1 MIPHT
6 LSLTNFL
13 SYRETAELDL
23 RGVHLACISGLNGAG
38 KSSILDGITW
48 ALFGQS
54 RTATDDNVVNRIAA
68 GNGKAAEV
76 SFVFELEGA
85 VYRVTRRK
93 AVGKTMQ
100 LELNVRGEEEGQ
112 ARWHTL
118 TDARI
123 RDTQRAIE
131 GLLNMSYD
139 VFTNASFLLQGKADE
154 FTTKTANRRK
164 EILADILGVNLWDD
178 YKALATDRR
187 KAAEADEKLL
197 DRRLA
202 DIDAELAQ
210 EAERQRELAVAVAHE
225 AAISSQ
231 LTTQDALVAQLRQ
244 QRALAEQQ
252 QALLTRTTAELEQT
266 RGELQRVERDAAR
279 RRAEL
284 DEFRALIDRAP
295 TIEAAYAAYRAGET
309 ELAEWQ
315 AKAEQV
321 SALQSERHPFEM
333 ALSQAHTRLEQRLQG
348 LESQE
353 KAATAAAAA
362 RQEIAAQLDSQRARL
377 AAGAARATE
386 LAEQQA
392 AWQRARDRLQALD
405 ADRRLWTQERD
416 QLLARAADAERARA
430 QREMITGSRDSAQVQ
445 LTQAQAALAEMDER
459 RRRIAQVQVDLAGLK
474 VELATLT
481 KEGQVRNERIL
492 KLETET
498 GDQCPVCGQPL
509 TEEHREST
517 LQDLQTER
525 DALRARYAEGQAQQQ
540 ALIDEDKSLN
550 AATQRRAQM
559 ERERDTQQGA
569 LARYETQLSQID
581 ALLEAWAGGAGQT
594 RLADLETLLAE
605 EDGLATLR
613 AEIDR
618 LKSAADQAR
627 QTTREQQLL
636 TGEIGRLET
645 RCEELERTEQQW
657 AQSGYPALE
666 ATRRELAEESYAPQA
681 RTALAAIDV
690 RLTAVGYDAAAHAA
704 TRTRQAEAAGAP
716 DEYQQLRRAEAAVKP
731 LADGLEELTHQ
742 STRAAAR
749 VADLQTQHE
758 QLAAALRELQAG
770 VADLRAAEANLTR
783 LRDEQAAAIRA
794 TSAARQ
800 RVGVLDDQRRTAK
813 GLREERQTLAA
824 RIGLLRQLEEACG
837 RSGVQALLIET
848 ALPEIE
854 DHANDLLYRLSGGE
868 MRVRFDTQRDNKTT
882 GNTIETLDIK
892 IADNSGERPYEN
904 YSGGEKFRVNFA
916 IRLAL
921 SQVLARR
928 AGARLRT
935 LVIDEGFGSQDP
947 EGRQRLVE
955 AINAVQAE
963 FACILVITHIDEL
976 RDKFP
981 ARIEVEKTAAGST
994 LSLVAV

>member
-13 SYRETAELDL
+13 SYRDTAELDL

-48 ALFGQS
+48 ALFGKS
-54 RTATDDNVVNRIAA
+54 RTADDNVVNRIAA

-76 SFVFELEGA
+76 SFVFDLEGA
-85 VYRVTRRK
+85 IYRVIRRK
-93 AVGKTMQ
+93 AMGKTMQ
-100 LELNVRGEEEGQ
+100 LELAVRGDDDQ
-112 ARWHTL
+112 TRWRVL
-118 TDARI
+118 TESGVRE
-123 RDTQRAIE
+123 TQQAIE
-131 GLLNMSYD
+131 NLLRMKYD

-164 EILADILGVNLWDD
+164 EILADILGVNRWDE
-178 YKALATDRR
+178 YKDRATDRR

-202 DIDAELAQ
+202 DIETELAQ
-210 EAERQRELAVAVAHE
+210 AAERQRELD
-225 AAISSQ
+225 AAITHESAVSAQ
-231 LTTQDALVAQLRQ
+231 LTTQDALVAHLRQ

-252 QALLTRTTAELEQT
+252 QSLLARTATELAQT
-266 RGELQRVERDAAR
+266 RAELQRIERDAAR

-284 DEFRALIDRAP
+284 DEFRALLDRAP
-295 TIEAAYAAYRAGET
+295 AIEAAFDAYRAGET
-309 ELAEWQ
+309 ELAGWQ
-315 AKAEQV
+315 AKAEQYN
-321 SALQSERHPFEM
+321 ALQSERHPFEVSI
-333 ALSQAHTRLEQRLQG
+333 SQARARLEQTLQT
-348 LESQE
+348 LEAQA
-353 KAATAAAAA
+353 KAATAAADS
-362 RQEIAAQLDSQRARL
+362 RQEIAAQLDALRARL
-377 AAGAARATE
+377 AAGAARAAE

-392 AWQRARDRLQALD
+392 AWQRARDRFQELD
-405 ADRRLWTQERD
+405 ADRRVWAQERE
-416 QLLARAADAERARA
+416 QLRALAADADRARA
-430 QREMITGSRDSAQVQ
+430 QREMIVGSRDAAQAG
-445 LTQAQAALAEMDER
+445 LNQAQAALAEMDER
-459 RRRIAQVQVDLAGLK
+459 RRRLAQVQIDLAGLK
-474 VELATLT
+474 AELTALT
-481 KEGQVRNERIL
+481 KEGQEHNERIAQ
-492 KLETET
+492 LETET
-498 GDQCPVCGQPL
+498 GGECPVCGQPL
-509 TEEHREST
+509 TEEHRATT
-517 LQDLQTER
+517 LQELQAER
-525 DALRARYAEGQAQQQ
+525 TVLRARYAESLARQQ
-540 ALIDEDKSLN
+540 ALTAEDSSLS
-550 AATQRRAQM
+550 ADPQRRARL

-569 LARYETQLSQID
+569 LARYEAQLAQLD
-581 ALLEAWAGGAGQT
+581 TLLEAWEGGAGQT
-594 RLADLETLLAE
+594 RLAELDALLDDEAV
-605 EDGLATLR
+605 LVALR
-613 AEIDR
+613 AEIDS
-618 LKSAADQAR
+618 LKSAADLAR

-636 TGEIGRLET
+636 TGDIGKLET
-645 RCEELERTEQQW
+645 RCEQLERTEQEW
-657 AQSGYPALE
+657 AQTGRPALE
-666 ATRRELAEESYAPQA
+666 ATRRELAEASYAPQA
-681 RTALAAIDV
+681 RAALAAVDV
-690 RLTAVGYDAAAHAA
+690 RLAAVAYDPAAHAA
-704 TRTRQAEAAGAP
+704 ARARQAEAAGAP
-716 DEYQQLRRAEAAVKP
+716 DAYQQLRRAEAAVKP
-731 LADGLEELTHQ
+731 LTEGLEESNRQ
-742 STRAAAR
+742 SERAAAR

-770 VADLRAAEANLTR
+770 AADLRAAEADLTR

-800 RVGVLDDQRRTAK
+800 RVAVLDDQRRTAK
-813 GLREERQTLAA
+813 ELREARQALAA

-837 RSGVQALLIET
+837 RNGVQALLIET

-854 DHANDLLYRLSGGE
+854 EHANDLLYRLSGGE
-868 MRVRFDTQRDNKTT
+868 MRIRFDTQRDRKSD
-882 GNTIETLDIK
+882 GGAIETLDIK

-955 AINAVQAE
+955 AINAVQTE

-981 ARIEVEKTAAGST
+981 ARIEVEKTVAGST